1 MEWAPG
7 GSTVLEVVPPTLK
20 SGLEGLYSRISRVR
34 RLVANGDFDAINIPE
49 IIDEENRNDRGVR
62 VQSFAPRMEPREL
75 GRRIQD
81 ELGLPVIVN
90 RVVAFEPLAAQMDWI
105 RETVAGFGIQ
115 NVVLVGAPH
124 DRKEWAGPSV
134 SEANAAFRNDF
145 SSDRLKI
152 GNICIPGREGSP
164 IPESARM
171 EDKSQNGA
179 NFFTTQIIFDPSDII
194 QLRKELLANGCSAR
208 KLPMLVSLCPVRR
221 QRNLAFLRYLGV
233 KIDDRLE
240 QDLASLPMKECLQ
253 KSMEILSTIQSELV
267 ENEGDPQDL
276 GPLGWNI
283 APVGQ
288 IPITS
293 ILKLMEQLPGSLQ
306 A

>member
-1 MEWAPG
+1 MEWVPG

-62 VQSFAPRMEPREL
+62 VQNFSPRMEPREL

-90 RVVAFEPLAAQMDWI
+90 HVVAFDPLAAQMDWI
-105 RETVAGFGIQ
+105 RETVGGFGIQ

-124 DRKEWAGPSV
+124 DRKKWPGPSV

-164 IPESARM
+164 IPESTRM
-171 EDKSQNGA
+171 EEKAKLGA
-179 NFFTTQIIFDPSDII
+179 DFFTTQIIFNPKDILD
-194 QLRKELLANGCSAR
+194 LRKELVELNCEAR

-233 KIDDRLE
+233 KIEDQLE
-240 QDLASLPMKECLQ
+240 HELAALPMKECLHRSHQ
-253 KSMEILSTIQSELV
+253 ILASIQSELLK
-267 ENEGDPQDL
+267 NEGDSEDL
-276 GPLGWNI
+276 GPLGWNV

-288 IPITS
+288 IPIPS
-293 ILKLMEQLPGSLQ
+293 ILNLMELLPGSVQ

>member
-1 MEWAPG
+1 MEWVPG

-34 RLVANGDFDAINIPE
+34 RLVANGDFDAVNIPE

-62 VQSFAPRMEPREL
+62 VQKYSPRMEPREL

-90 RVVAFEPLAAQMDWI
+90 HVVAFEPLPALMDWI
-105 RETVAGFGIQ
+105 RETVAGFGIL

-124 DRKEWAGPSV
+124 DRKQWPGPTV
-134 SEANAAFRNDF
+134 SEANAAFRSEF

-152 GNICIPGREGSP
+152 GNICIPGRKGSP
-164 IPESARM
+164 IPESTRM
-171 EDKSQNGA
+171 EEKTQSGA
-179 NFFTTQIIFDPSDII
+179 DFFTTQIVFDPADII
-194 QLRKELLANGCSAR
+194 DLRRELLEEGCIAR
-208 KLPMLVSLCPVRR
+208 NLPMLVSLCPVRR

-233 KIDDRLE
+233 KIDDSLE
-240 QDLASLPMKECLQ
+240 QELSALPMKGCLDR
-253 KSMEILSTIQSELV
+253 SVEILASIQSELL
-267 ENEGDPQDL
+267 ENEGDPEDL

-288 IPITS
+288 IPIPS
-293 ILKLMEQLPGSLQ
+293 ILNLMERLPGSVHS
-306 A
+306 